1 MYNHSHDVGMT
12 RERESKLV
20 FYAQSTGKVISERER
35 HRERETERERQRQR
49 ERERETE
56 TETERACVYFI
67 AVLDSFFLT
76 KLK

>member
-20 FYAQSTGKVISERER
+20 FYAQSTGTVISERER
-35 HRERETERERQRQR
+35 HRERDRDTERDTER
-49 ERERETE
+49 
-56 TETERACVYFI
+56 ETERACVYFF